1 MPPPLYLD
9 EDSSQRRLAAALR
22 ARGFDV
28 LSAVEAGMAGRSDEE
43 QFAFAVATARTIVTA
58 NRSDFARLHGAWT
71 STGRHHRGMV
81 IRSRQS
87 TPPEAFAQE
96 MHVVL
101 GLRSSEDMA
110 DAILFV

>member
-1 MPPPLYLD
+1 
-9 EDSSQRRLAAALR
+9 
-22 ARGFDV
+22 
-28 LSAVEAGMAGRSDEE
+28 MAGRSDEE
-43 QFAFAVATARTIVTA
+43 QLAFAVATARTIVTA

-87 TPPEAFAQE
+87 APPEAFAQE